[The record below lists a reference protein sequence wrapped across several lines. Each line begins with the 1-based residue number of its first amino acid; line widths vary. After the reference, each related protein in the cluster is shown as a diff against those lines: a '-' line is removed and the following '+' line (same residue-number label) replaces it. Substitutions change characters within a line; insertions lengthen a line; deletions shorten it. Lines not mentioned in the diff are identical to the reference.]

1 MTNIQFF
8 VLSRVF
14 FKYDLKYQL
23 IEMFV
28 AVLFSF
34 FSNSSCT
41 EQTSMK
47 TLKKKSKLQYYTKW
61 REEIVEDE
69 FNSSSL
75 WPFKHDALKLQNWHL

>member
-47 TLKKKSKLQYYTKW
+47 TLKKNLSSNITQN
-61 REEIVEDE
+61 EE
-69 FNSSSL
+69 
-75 WPFKHDALKLQNWHL
+75 KK